1 MYVTA
6 TSLGAFRVPGDS
18 EVQCGRYES
27 AKGRDSIHTTTQHN
41 GILSDRVQLQAAVRN
56 RNIALLLSVTTP

>member
-6 TSLGAFRVPGDS
+6 NSLGAFRVTGDS

-27 AKGRDSIHTTTQHN
+27 AKGRDSIHTTNTTHTAYSLIQ
-41 GILSDRVQLQAAVRN
+41 VQYQV
-56 RNIALLLSVTTP
+56 